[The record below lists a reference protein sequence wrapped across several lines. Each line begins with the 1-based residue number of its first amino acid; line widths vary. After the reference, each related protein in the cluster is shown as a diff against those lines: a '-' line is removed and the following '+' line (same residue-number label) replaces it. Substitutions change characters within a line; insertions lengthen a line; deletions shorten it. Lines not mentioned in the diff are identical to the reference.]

1 MALKLYSDTDIQD
14 IADAI
19 RSVNG
24 SSDTYKVSEMAAV
37 ISTFSYVQPPKGN
50 MRDVFG
56 YTNNKRLSTA
66 DGTYRDAAGYTV
78 VEFIPLA
85 DYVDENNQIV
95 IKTKYVDFK
104 STNHSNCSYV
114 AYNASQTYTAHGYP
128 SEGSTTNGTVTVARH
143 FEDDADYTMTMTIT
157 FSDPSVI
164 SASWSYLRIVGY
176 GDGANLD
183 IRVNEDFS

>member
-1 MALKLYSDTDIQD
+1 MAMKLYNDTDIQA

-37 ISTFSYVQPPKGN
+37 IRTFSYVEPPKGN

-56 YTNNKRLSTA
+56 YTDNKRLSTA

-78 VEFIPLA
+78 VEFIPVA
-85 DYVDENNQIV
+85 DYVENGQIV

-104 STNHSNCSYV
+104 SNNHSNCSYV
-114 AYNASQTYTAHGYP
+114 AYNASKTYTAHGYP
-128 SEGSTTNGTVTVARH
+128 SEGSTTNGTVTVTRH
-143 FEDDADYTMTMTIT
+143 FEEDTDYTMTMTIT

-164 SASWSYLRIVGY
+164 GASWSYIRIVGY
-176 GDGANLD
+176 GAGADLD
-183 IRVNEDFS
+183 IRVNEDFE